1 MKKIKLILLFL
12 SFISVTFSQKQN
24 ADSLSKS
31 KAKKEIESLRL
42 RVIKGEKMEDIARAY
57 SHDKASALKG
67 GLILDV
73 KKGLT
78 DPEFEKVAFSL
89 KQGQVSKVFETQ
101 FGYHFIQ
108 LVQRRGDL
116 LDLRHVLIEPKVKK

>member
-1 MKKIKLILLFL
+1 MNKIKLLLLFFF
-12 SFISVTFSQKQN
+12 FISITFSQKQTV
-24 ADSLSKS
+24 DSLVKS

-57 SHDKASALKG
+57 SEDKASALKG

-89 KQGQVSKVFETQ
+89 KQGQISKVFETQ

-116 LDLRHVLIEPKVKK
+116 LDLRHVLIELKLKK

>member
-1 MKKIKLILLFL
+1 MKKIKLFLLFFF
-12 SFISVTFSQKQN
+12 FISITFSQKQTV
-24 ADSLSKS
+24 DSLVKS

-57 SHDKASALKG
+57 SNDKASALKG

-89 KQGQVSKVFETQ
+89 KQGQISKVFETQ

-116 LDLRHVLIEPKVKK
+116 LDLRHVLIEPKMKK

>member
-1 MKKIKLILLFL
+1 MNKIKLLLLFFF
-12 SFISVTFSQKQN
+12 FISITFSQKQTV
-24 ADSLSKS
+24 DSLVKS

-57 SHDKASALKG
+57 SEDKASALKG

-89 KQGQVSKVFETQ
+89 KQGQILKVFETQ

-116 LDLRHVLIEPKVKK
+116 LDLRHVLIELKLKK

>member
-1 MKKIKLILLFL
+1 MKKIKLFLLFFF
-12 SFISVTFSQKQN
+12 FISVAFSQKQN
-24 ADSLSKS
+24 ADSLAKNN
-31 KAKKEIESLRL
+31 AKKEIESLRL

-57 SHDKASALKG
+57 SNDKASALKG

-78 DPEFEKVAFSL
+78 DPEFEKVAFNL
-89 KQGQVSKVFETQ
+89 KQGQISKVFETQ

-108 LVQRRGDL
+108 LVQRKGDL
-116 LDLRHVLIEPKVKK
+116 LNLRHVLIEPKVKK

>member
-1 MKKIKLILLFL
+1 MNKIKLLLLFFF
-12 SFISVTFSQKQN
+12 FISITFSQKQTV
-24 ADSLSKS
+24 DSLVKS

-57 SHDKASALKG
+57 GEDKASALKG

-89 KQGQVSKVFETQ
+89 KQGQISKVFETQ

-116 LDLRHVLIEPKVKK
+116 LDLRHVLIELKLKK

>member
-1 MKKIKLILLFL
+1 MKFKFVFFLL
-12 SFISVTFSQKQN
+12 TFTLFATAQKQT
-24 ADSLSKS
+24 ADSLLKQ
-31 KAKKEIESLRL
+31 KAKKEIEAYRL

-57 SHDKASALKG
+57 SDDKASALKG

-73 KKGLT
+73 KKGMM

-89 KQGQVSKVFETQ
+89 KNGQISKVFETVY
-101 FGYHFIQ
+101 GYHFIQ

-116 LDLRHVLIEPKVKK
+116 LDLRHLLIVSKVKK

>member
-1 MKKIKLILLFL
+1 MRKIRFIFILL
-12 SFISVTFSQKQN
+12 ISVLFASAQKQN

-73 KKGLT
+73 KKDLT

-89 KQGQVSKVFETQ
+89 KQGQISKVFETQ

-108 LVQRRGDL
+108 LVQRRGEL
-116 LDLRHVLIEPKVKK
+116 LDLRHVLIEPKIKK